1 MKLQANF
8 KTIKR
13 LAAKVMGVG
22 ISRVRL
28 DPDRIKEAD
37 KALTTADVR
46 NLVKAKMIT
55 KKPLKGRRKNVKRR
69 RKGAG
74 SRKGAWNARTNE
86 KSLWMAKVRSQ
97 RSLLRQMVEE
107 GALEPK
113 HKRKIYMRI
122 KAGMFKS
129 KRALITYLKEA
140 GMLQPDYEPRKQ
152 NPKEKRTKGK
162 TTKPETKSR
171 EPEPIEQSSMVHGSS
186 ASIGGDKS

>member
-28 DPDRIKEAD
+28 DPARINEAD
-37 KALTTADVR
+37 KALTTSDVR
-46 NLVKAKMIT
+46 NLVKSKMIT
-55 KKPLKGRRKNVKRR
+55 KSPLKGRRKNVKRR

-74 SRKGAWNARTNE
+74 SRKGAWNARTSD
-86 KSLWMAKVRSQ
+86 KGVWMAKVRSQ
-97 RSLLRQMVEE
+97 RSLLRQMVDD
-107 GALEPK
+107 GALDPE

-129 KRALITYLKEA
+129 KRVLVTYLKEA
-140 GMLQPDYEPRKQ
+140 GMLQPDYEPKKRKRRDS
-152 NPKEKRTKGK
+152 EI
-162 TTKPETKSR
+162 S
-171 EPEPIEQSSMVHGSS
+171 QSTH
-186 ASIGGDKS
+186 